1 MPSPVK
7 TGLIALQAGETI
19 PDTQMEATR
28 EVVMSNALKL
38 GSFVL
43 AFATVC
49 AAQNELRIRNKGNQK
64 WPAEEAQKIY
74 LSACSVV
81 QREFGRTLPLEP
93 QVALV
98 LGAEKN
104 EVWFTGREIR
114 LTKWNDHAFAQ
125 GVVWLAFE
133 DLLPSPQR
141 LSIATRAVNWA
152 DSTVEV
158 EQFKK

>member
-1 MPSPVK
+1 MCTAVK
-7 TGLIALQAGETI
+7 LAG
-19 PDTQMEATR
+19 
-28 EVVMSNALKL
+28 
-38 GSFVL
+38 FVL

-49 AAQNELRIRNKGNQK
+49 AAQNELRIRNRGNQK

-133 DLLPSPQR
+133 ELMPSEQR
-141 LSIATRAVNWA
+141 LTIAKRAVNWA

-158 EQFKK
+158 EQLKK